1 MFSYN
6 GRNLPTLNNYAAA
19 LSFYEQA
26 KTWRNDSDNE
36 RKLDGSKRHVA
47 IRKESNGSI
56 ACKLHR
62 TDVITYHPDNTITVK
77 PWGSRS
83 TDEFFN
89 GLARGIYG
97 LSSSFTSG
105 VIRVGERF
113 YRAIDTLKIDIGSR
127 PLALLS
133 EPEPFRFATIN
144 RKRAKEV
151 RDQYNY
157 NDFAAY
163 VRMAEKM
170 RVSPLPLTER
180 RDVYS
185 PRAKLDTLAV
195 RELWPHLLVPGWQA
209 GIYSG
214 VIISASLTLSTMRDA
229 IYSEHPEVYDRT
241 EEPYLNSWDEVAKW
255 KRQ

>member
-6 GRNLPTLNNYAAA
+6 GGDLPRLSNYAAA
-19 LSFYEQA
+19 LGFYEQA
-26 KTWRNDSDNE
+26 KTWRGDSSGG
-36 RKLDGSKRHVA
+36 RKLDGSKRHTT
-47 IRKESNGSI
+47 IRKDSGGSI
-56 ACKLHR
+56 ACRLHR
-62 TDVITYHPDNTITVK
+62 TDVITYHPDNTITVV

-89 GLARGIYG
+89 SLARATRMTSY
-97 LSSSFTSG
+97 FTSG
-105 VIRVGERF
+105 VIRVGDRY
-113 YRAIDTLKIDIGSR
+113 YRAIDKMRLGLD
-127 PLALLS
+127 PLEMLT

-144 RKRAKEV
+144 RKRAKEMC
-151 RDQYNY
+151 DQYNY

-170 RVSPLPLTER
+170 GVTPLPLTEQR
-180 RDVYS
+180 NVYS

-195 RELWPHLLVPGWQA
+195 RELWPHLLVQGWQSS
-209 GIYSG
+209 IYRDAAML
-214 VIISASLTLSTMRDA
+214 ASLTLSTMRDA